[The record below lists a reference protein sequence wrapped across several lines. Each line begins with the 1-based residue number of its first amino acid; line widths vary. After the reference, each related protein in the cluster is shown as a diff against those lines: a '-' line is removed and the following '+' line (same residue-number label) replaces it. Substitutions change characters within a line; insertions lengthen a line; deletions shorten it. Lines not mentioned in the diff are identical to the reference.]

1 MRLSTKSRFA
11 VTAMIDIGLREHQ
24 GPVSLAAISQRHNIS
39 ISYLEQIF
47 KNMREQGLVDS
58 TRGPGGGYTL
68 NRHAHQISVADIIHA
83 VHSSEDDPHQVMEGK
98 QQGFVSTE
106 ELWSNL
112 NQKMDDHM
120 RAISLHSLIAA
131 QQSKG
136 ETAQELSSPKRG
148 VFAQKQKQAVPSKVP
163 NSVFALGGVLASG
176 H

>member
-11 VTAMIDIGLREHQ
+11 VTAMIDIGLREHR

-68 NRHAHQISVADIIHA
+68 NRHAHQITVADIIRA
-83 VHSSEDDPHQVMEGK
+83 VHIDEDDHTHDAQVK

-106 ELWSNL
+106 DLWNNL
-112 NQKMDDHM
+112 NQKLEDHM
-120 RAISLHSLIAA
+120 RAISLQSLIAA

-136 ETAQELSSPKRG
+136 ETVQELSSPKRG
-148 VFAQKQKQAVPSKVP
+148 VFAQKQKPVVPSKVP
-163 NSVFALGGVLASG
+163 NSVFALGGV
-176 H
+176 